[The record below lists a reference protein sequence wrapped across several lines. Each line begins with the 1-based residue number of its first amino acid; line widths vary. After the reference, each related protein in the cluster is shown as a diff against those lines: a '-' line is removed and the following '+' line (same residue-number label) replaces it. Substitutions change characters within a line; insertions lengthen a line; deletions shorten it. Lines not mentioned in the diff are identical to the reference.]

1 MLRMRPHGGAVMARK
16 AELERQITALKEE
29 VDALRYK
36 TTNHP
41 REAIWLKLKPMAFNV
56 GVHAVSDVAWAARA
70 VMREGKFSREE
81 LIEFFLGSEEGE

>member
-1 MLRMRPHGGAVMARK
+1 MARK
-16 AELERQITALKEE
+16 AELEQQITALKDE

-41 REAIWLKLKPMAFNV
+41 REAIWLKLKPTAFNV

-70 VMREGKFSREE
+70 VVRDGRFSREE
-81 LIEFFLGSEEGE
+81 MIEFFLGPEGGEGR

>member
-1 MLRMRPHGGAVMARK
+1 MARK

-41 REAIWLKLKPMAFNV
+41 REAIWLTLKPMAFNV
-56 GVHAVSDVAWAARA
+56 GVHTVSDVAWAARA
-70 VMREGKFSREE
+70 VVRDGRFSREE
-81 LIEFFLGSEEGE
+81 MIDFFLGSEEVE